1 MRQPWFS
8 VKLYRFTLVKRS
20 FHKGEEIVPPMW
32 YDHSTKVERY
42 KCNEKGINI
51 PLIHGS
57 GCPVFRLFIHRV
69 VFPWMKNRNRQ
80 SPHPTAKINFSNVIN
95 DSIHH
100 DYYIFFY
107 SLIFKSLRWWYMSV
121 DSVKTFW
128 NEYLSVSL
136 LICGKQISRR
146 YQQVVNILIYWFII
160 R

>member
-1 MRQPWFS
+1 MLISQVSYPTNRKIRIFILFNGGQISPFNVHLKRFS

-107 SLIFKSLRWWYMSV
+107 SLIFKSLR
-121 DSVKTFW
+121 
-128 NEYLSVSL
+128 
-136 LICGKQISRR
+136 
-146 YQQVVNILIYWFII
+146 
-160 R
+160 